1 MKDYADKLY
10 LREPAVKKSLIA
22 RIRDFITSRTTI
34 DYQAIEDEY
43 IQKSIRVEQ
52 QLRELRAKLA
62 EQQKA
67 MYGELKDSERNIDN
81 SKRLWN
87 HEPSVL
93 TKRKS

>member
-1 MKDYADKLY
+1 MKDYADKSY
-10 LREPAVKKSLIA
+10 LLLPAVKKSLIA

-67 MYGELKDSERNIDN
+67 MYDELKDSERNIDN